1 MCLKPA
7 IKISAGSNSESAANQ
22 NLNGDRSSC
31 LLFSLSRVLSLYFF
45 LSLSLFLMLALIA
58 TCLFIHI
65 HMWWLLFIPIH
76 YSLKEKGP
84 NLIIFPF
91 LTCLEGSTKLVCLL
105 QNPNFSL
112 DKDLVIISDIMSQ
125 VWIFSITKNF
135 ISIASRIY

>member
-1 MCLKPA
+1 M
-7 IKISAGSNSESAANQ
+7 ETVQAASYF
-22 NLNGDRSSC
+22 LSHE
-31 LLFSLSRVLSLYFF
+31 FSLSIFFISIFILDVSPNCNLPFYSYSYVVVALY
-45 LSLSLFLMLALIA
+45 S
-58 TCLFIHI
+58 
-65 HMWWLLFIPIH
+65 
-76 YSLKEKGP
+76 YSLQPKREGTKP
-84 NLIIFPF
+84 NNFPF